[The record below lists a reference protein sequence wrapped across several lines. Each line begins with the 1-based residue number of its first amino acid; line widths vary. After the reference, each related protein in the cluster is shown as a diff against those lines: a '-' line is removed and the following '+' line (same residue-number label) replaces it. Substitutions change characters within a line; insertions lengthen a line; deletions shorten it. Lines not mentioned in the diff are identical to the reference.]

1 MRIAHLLDLPFVRF
15 VLIVILAFTLTRPA
29 YAIKEE
35 NPQLAQLLA
44 DADEEAM
51 ELAND
56 ADDMQDLLRSD
67 KNWVDHAL
75 MLDRVKGHVQTL
87 ALIIDKLAKAQ
98 NSGSELQKE
107 AVEQMLPLVK
117 ELSTN
122 TSAAMNYLNQNK
134 SRPVSDV
141 YQQYLKKNA
150 ETARQLS
157 SMISSL
163 VEYERNMIEI
173 QRLRSNLGASGD

>member
-1 MRIAHLLDLPFVRF
+1 MRIARLPSLPFVLF
-15 VLIVILAFTLTRPA
+15 VLIAIQAFTLPRPV

-35 NPQLAQLLA
+35 NPQLAQLLE

-56 ADDMQDLLRSD
+56 ADDTRNLIRSD
-67 KNWVDHAL
+67 ENWVNHAL
-75 MLDRVKGHVQTL
+75 MLDRVKGHVQNL
-87 ALIIDKLAKAQ
+87 ALIIDKLTKAQ

-122 TSAAMNYLNQNK
+122 TSAAINYLNQNK
-134 SRPVSDV
+134 SRPLSDA

-163 VEYERNMIEI
+163 VDYERSMNEI
-173 QRLRSNLGASGD
+173 QRLRSNLGVSTN